1 MEITDVQVLLES
13 QQWKFAKT
21 MPEIPHWYSLRK
33 DWSRDDDF
41 VLVAEHILS
50 NGVPEKFQL
59 RTYIYLFSGAFK
71 YWIMEESVTQETI
84 LINRA
89 ET

>member
-1 MEITDVQVLLES
+1 MKAVDIQILLES

-41 VLVAEHILS
+41 VLVAEYILS
-50 NGVPEKFQL
+50 NGVTGKFQL

-89 ET
+89 EI